1 MQPDDWV
8 KQSLPFSYLTIQATS
23 TDGQTHDVQVYSD
36 ITASRKSS
44 IFFVIPIVSN
54 RVASLEWLSS
64 NATSPARWSSKVT
77 GSSVFHEMELENPQ
91 ANVQVNER
99 SQDGKVYFAMSSV
112 RNVQKLI
119 HDSGP
124 YVFAQTPSMT
134 WQIDV
139 SPVVDVQF
147 SGSGQLTN

>member
-8 KQSLPFSYLTIQATS
+8 KQSLPFSYLTIQVTS

-44 IFFVIPIVSN
+44 IFFVIPIVSD

-112 RNVQKLI
+112 RNVSQLRSEFGAHLRSDPK
-119 HDSGP
+119 HDVANRCLPCS
-124 YVFAQTPSMT
+124 
-134 WQIDV
+134 
-139 SPVVDVQF
+139 
-147 SGSGQLTN
+147 